1 MLRGVILGCL
11 VLGASGEAVELTS
24 KNFDKLVLKSGKS
37 AFIKFQ
43 APW

>member
-1 MLRGVILGCL
+1 MRTTLFALLCGT
-11 VLGASGEAVELTS
+11 ATAQTTLTS
-24 KNFDKLVLKSGKS
+24 KNFDKLVLKSGKA